1 MKPSVEIIVAD
12 AGPLIAL
19 ARLDSLSVLSACF
32 TRVVVTETVLAE
44 CQARPDRPEGMV
56 IAAALDAG
64 WLALVSDT
72 ANDSDWGLDAGEAM
86 TISAAL
92 KQRAGILM
100 DDRAGRQV
108 AHRLGIPVIPV
119 IGVLGVLVLA
129 KRKGLLP
136 TIHQPI
142 QRLVASGYYLAGRV
156 IDDALRLAG
165 E

>member
-1 MKPSVEIIVAD
+1 MKPSVEVIVAD

-19 ARLDSLSVLSACF
+19 ARIDSLSVLPALF
-32 TRVVVTETVLAE
+32 TQAVVTETVLAE
-44 CQARPDRPEGMV
+44 CQARPNRPEGAI
-56 IAAALDAG
+56 IAAALNAG
-64 WLALVSDT
+64 WLTLESDT
-72 ANDSDWGLDAGEAM
+72 VKDSVWGLDAGEAM

-92 KQRAGILM
+92 TRRAGVLM

-108 AHRLGIPVIPV
+108 AHRLGIPV

-136 TIHQPI
+136 TIRQPI
-142 QRLVASGYYLAGRV
+142 QHLVASGYYLAGRV
-156 IDDALRLAG
+156 IDDALRLAD